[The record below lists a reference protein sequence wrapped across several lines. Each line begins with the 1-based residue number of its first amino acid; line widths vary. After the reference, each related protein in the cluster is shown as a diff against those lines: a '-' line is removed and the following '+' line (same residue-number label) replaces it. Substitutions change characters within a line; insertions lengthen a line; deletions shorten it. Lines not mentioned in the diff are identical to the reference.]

1 MSTQQIDVTGL
12 KQRIDLRAVARN
24 YTRLDKQIEG
34 NRELHGP
41 CPFCG
46 GRDRFYVSPG
56 VAGCRVC
63 GFGGDVIAFIQ
74 KAEGLDFMGAVE
86 FLDKGAI
93 TERAPVQP
101 SGTEPPTSTD
111 EDKRRQFQAQAPAL
125 MDAAHRRLMAE
136 DTPGGEYL
144 QRRLLDLDTWRAY
157 RLGYVDDAEHCGPA
171 VAMPWY
177 RGGNL
182 TGIRFRLLNPP
193 EGMGKIVSMKN
204 SLTSRL
210 LYGGQA
216 MTTWTK
222 HDSGL
227 DLAADRTLFLVEG
240 EINAMS
246 VAQVTRGARVD
257 VLSFGPE
264 GTVLS
269 PAAIAYAQRFRAVV
283 VWMDEE
289 WFARDR
295 AQKVGG
301 MAYWNTRGGTLKPD
315 GKHTEG
321 GTKTDAND
329 HLLAGRLPDLVEYL
343 WRESTAKQHAE
354 ALKWDIDDWRAGR

>member
-1 MSTQQIDVTGL
+1 MIDIESI
-12 KQRIDLRAVARN
+12 KQRFDCREVARR
-24 YTRLDKQIEG
+24 YTTLPAATG
-34 NRELHGP
+34 NKELHGP
-41 CPFCG
+41 CPVCG
-46 GRDRFYVSPG
+46 GVNRFWASPG
-56 VAGCRVC
+56 KWGCRVC
-63 GFGGDVIAFIQ
+63 GQLNKDVISLVRFV
-74 KAEGLDFMGAVE
+74 EGLDFVGAVQ
-86 FLDKGAI
+86 FLDAGAI
-93 TERAPVQP
+93 TQRTPVQP
-101 SGTEPPTSTD
+101 SGTESQSSGED
-111 EDKRRQFQAQAPAL
+111 EDHLRFLAYGPVV
-125 MDAAHRRLMAE
+125 MDAAHLRLMNE
-136 DTPGGEYL
+136 DTAGGEYL
-144 QRRLLDLDTWRAY
+144 LRRGLNVDTWKAY
-157 RLGYVDDAEHCGPA
+157 GLGHVDDAEGKGAA
-171 VAMPWY
+171 VAMPWL
-177 RGGNL
+177 RGGKL
-182 TGIRFRLLNPP
+182 TGIRYRLLNPA
-193 EGMGKIVSMKN
+193 EGIAKIVSATG
-204 SLTSRL
+204 SRTSRL

-216 MTTWTK
+216 MKTWIK
-222 HDSGL
+222 DGNGA
-227 DLAADRTLFLVEG
+227 DLAALRTLFLVEG

-246 VAQVTRGARVD
+246 VAQVTRGASVD

-264 GTVLS
+264 GTILS